1 MKAFLRHIIR
11 SADESRGQMAV
22 IVITIAVVTAMI
34 FIAFSMSD
42 VFYNVNMAEY
52 DRVAQGA
59 DMLIGSNFNTNTT
72 FSLSRA
78 ESIISTLPEGTVTDV
93 SYFYKATSVL
103 KTDTRSKT
111 VLIEAT
117 DMSDYLNRHP
127 LRYADVY
134 SVEDAASEAEYAEKI
149 SQYSPVVIGKRF
161 AEQND
166 ISAGDVVE
174 IYLPQYESYTS
185 LLVRYIAVNEGI
197 FSSAADV
204 NMLVDFTAVGNVGAI
219 TAAYVTFA
227 EPGMYEEYLPF
238 FEEAFPAVSVDE
250 GNNMGEVMNIVKNN
264 TLLLAVGLAFLIVT
278 MSLILFTSYLI
289 ISRNRMSEMVVF
301 KAAGATPAEVAGI
314 MFGEVVFYLII
325 GGAVGLILGR
335 FAMTLAANIL
345 IPAAANAV
353 TYEVWKY
360 VLSFLIAVAVTFIA
374 TSGPVISVSKK
385 TVREL
390 TSESFRFGRA
400 HKPYTVFIALLIL
413 AGAVTAYVLTEGIA
427 LAVSAVALVAAAA
440 FFAYAAVPHIIR
452 FFAYLTKRNRRGG
465 AFALS
470 GAGITRNRAMG
481 TVTTLVSVVVA
492 FSFLVVEVV
501 GLVQSAIVPFETR
514 YRADVV
520 VNVGRDFGDHT
531 VSDLDAA
538 VDSTYGV
545 EWSGRFNYFDYY
557 LPGSDSEEWTL
568 YGVEDMETLYHCIMS
583 DDEALAERWNATENP
598 IVLSTDMMLRYGL
611 KTGDTITVAPSDKD
625 YANRVRTFT
634 VVGEDTTVTEYDRV
648 GYVKYSVIAE
658 IRESC
663 TYLIDVA
670 DDADAN
676 EVFVN
681 LRSNVEKLNIPLA
694 FALEFDEWAYAASSS
709 LDGVSSLLS
718 LLQTLVY
725 LVAVIGIVNIS
736 AVTFFDR
743 RNEFKLYRISGM
755 SSSDYMRFSLG
766 EGLIA
771 GGAGVLTGFVIG
783 YGINLL
789 VPSLGSIIGKYLAL
803 DAFPVW
809 LLAVAAAALALFIG
823 CWLTIAATA
832 KDVKISSVNERIR
845 T

>member
-1 MKAFLRHIIR
+1 MKAFLRHIVR

-117 DMSDYLNRHP
+117 DMSDYLERHP
-127 LRYADVY
+127 LRYAYVY
-134 SVEDAASEAEYAEKI
+134 SVEDAASEAEYYEKL
-149 SQYSPVVIGKRF
+149 SQYSSVVIGKRF
-161 AEQND
+161 AEQNE
-166 ISAGDVVE
+166 ISVGDVVE

-204 NMLVDFTAVGNVGAI
+204 NMLVDFTAVGNIGAI
-219 TAAYVTFA
+219 TAAYITFA
-227 EPGMYEEYLPF
+227 EPGMYEQYLPF

-250 GNNMGEVMNIVKNN
+250 GNNMGEVMDIVKNN

-289 ISRNRMSEMVVF
+289 VSRNRMSEMVVF
-301 KAAGATPAEVAGI
+301 KAAGATPAQVAGI
-314 MFGEVVFYLII
+314 MFGEVLFYQLI
-325 GGAVGLILGR
+325 GGVAGLILGR
-335 FAMTLAANIL
+335 FVMTLAVDIL
-345 IPAAANAV
+345 IPSAAKAV
-353 TYEVWKY
+353 TYQVWKY
-360 VLSFLIAVAVTFIA
+360 VLSFIIALAVTFIA

-400 HKPYTVFIALLIL
+400 HRPYTVFIALALL
-413 AGAVTAYVLTEGIA
+413 AGAVAAYVLTSGIA
-427 LAVSAVALVAAAA
+427 LAVSAIAVVAAAA

-452 FFAYLTKRNRRGG
+452 FFAYITAHNRRGG
-465 AFALS
+465 AFAL
-470 GAGITRNRAMG
+470 AGNGIARNRAMG

-501 GLVQSAIVPFETR
+501 GLVQSAIVPFESR

-520 VNVGRDFGDHT
+520 VNVGRDFGDGT
-531 VSDLDAA
+531 VSELDAA

-545 EWSGRFNYFDYY
+545 AWSGRFNYFDYY
-557 LPGSDSEEWTL
+557 LPDSDSDEWTL
-568 YGVEDMETLYHCIMS
+568 YGVEDIETLYHCIIS
-583 DDEALAERWNATENP
+583 EDEGLEERWNAAENP

-611 KTGDTITVAPSDKD
+611 KIGDTLTVTPADKD
-625 YANRVRTFT
+625 YANRVGTFT

-648 GYVKYSVIAE
+648 GYVKYSVIAA

-663 TYLIDVA
+663 TYLIDVEEGA
-670 DDADAN
+670 DSG

-681 LRSNVEKLNIPLA
+681 LRSNVEALNIPLA

-718 LLQTLVY
+718 LLQALVY

-743 RNEFKLYRISGM
+743 RNEFKLYRIAGM

-789 VPSLGSIIGKYLAL
+789 VPSLGSIIGKYIAL
-803 DAFPVW
+803 EAFPVW

-823 CWLTIAATA
+823 CWLTIAASA
-832 KDVKISSVNERIR
+832 KNVKIVSVNERIR